1 MTFDLKDITGAHL
14 ASVKIKVQLELVSD
28 SQQDTIH
35 EVDAAISRL
44 DNALF
49 SKIPEDIDASAIAV
63 KAAYSS
69 TEMASSCIPSL
80 GQVFETVVKIART
93 FSDVCLS
100 HIFNINIRHRIVLV
114 SFCIADSSDIESF
127 VYSSL
132 LGVRGQYFVVVTLK
146 ECRLQWDPS
155 KAWKDQLLQDQSV
168 QNLAESLR
176 EMVCAANE
184 CPDLS
189 VIKGTEDVIEAIG
202 RVSLE
207 ITSFIDEYAR
217 RTFAGESIAWLCWG
231 LSCC

>member
-1 MTFDLKDITGAHL
+1 M
-14 ASVKIKVQLELVSD
+14 
-28 SQQDTIH
+28 
-35 EVDAAISRL
+35 IS
-44 DNALF
+44 
-49 SKIPEDIDASAIAV
+49 
-63 KAAYSS
+63 
-69 TEMASSCIPSL
+69 
-80 GQVFETVVKIART
+80 
-93 FSDVCLS
+93 LS
-100 HIFNINIRHRIVLV
+100 FY
-114 SFCIADSSDIESF
+114 IADSSDIESI

-132 LGVRGQYFVVVTLK
+132 LGVRGEYFVFTMLQ
-146 ECRLQWDPS
+146 ECRLQRVPL
-155 KAWKDQLLQDQSV
+155 KAWKDEVLQDQSV

-176 EMVCAANE
+176 EMVCTANE

>member
-1 MTFDLKDITGAHL
+1 M
-14 ASVKIKVQLELVSD
+14 
-28 SQQDTIH
+28 
-35 EVDAAISRL
+35 ISL
-44 DNALF
+44 
-49 SKIPEDIDASAIAV
+49 
-63 KAAYSS
+63 
-69 TEMASSCIPSL
+69 
-80 GQVFETVVKIART
+80 
-93 FSDVCLS
+93 
-100 HIFNINIRHRIVLV
+100 
-114 SFCIADSSDIESF
+114 SFCMADSSDIESF

-189 VIKGTEDVIEAIG
+189 VIQGTEDVIEAIG

-207 ITSFIDEYAR
+207 IASFIDEYAR
-217 RTFAGESIAWLCWG
+217 KPFAGEFCRTAFSESLELLSSSSSYPKFGLCEMHC
-231 LSCC
+231 SVT